1 MIRKIMYRT
10 KGNVLENHS
19 CLGYLLIYIC
29 VGERDKDLVSQV
41 IDLTNS
47 AVRWAR
53 GMNALPANKTKHSSQ
68 KMLNEMN
75 HQTGRQLTQ

>member
-1 MIRKIMYRT
+1 MIRKILYRT
-10 KGNVLENHS
+10 IGNPLENLA
-19 CLGYLLIYIC
+19 CLGYLVIFIV
-29 VGERDKDLVSQV
+29 VGERDKDLASQV
-41 IDLTNS
+41 ITLTHS

-53 GMNALPANKTKHSSQ
+53 GMNAIPANKTKHSSR